1 MDDSKIGFCKE
12 ESESVGVC
20 ACVRVR
26 ACVRVCAWVR
36 VRMSVR
42 EIERMGEIKSKSH
55 VAQVGMKNCAV
66 IFDRMVLN
74 LTL

>member
-20 ACVRVR
+20 

-55 VAQVGMKNCAV
+55 VAQVGMKHCAV